1 MKKVLSTLS
10 FIALASCSI
19 QAQSLKDLF
28 LKMPQEVCPV
38 LSEYNRLELV
48 DNQKNNKPMQT
59 RNLLRKISTMKEL
72 TDDYTNLAVSSNS
85 EKAIKLLPK
94 NDGTKIIMVINTV
107 WSDSIADSSLSFY
120 STDWQPLDAK
130 EFINEPVSA
139 EFRKISVNPATN
151 TLSILTSQPFVIK
164 LAEDSAPPQK
174 EPISSTFL
182 WNGES
187 FKQG

>member
-72 TDDYTNLAVSSNS
+72 TDDYANLAVSSNS

-120 STDWQPLDAK
+120 STDWQPLDATAFISTPTSK
-130 EFINEPVSA
+130 EFRQIT
-139 EFRKISVNPATN
+139 ISPSSDNLT
-151 TLSILTSQPFVIK
+151 ILTSQPFVVQVVGDEAK
-164 LAEDSAPPQK
+164 PQPAPLTATLQ
-174 EPISSTFL
+174 
-182 WNGES
+182 WNGNS
-187 FKQG
+187 FQ

>member
-151 TLSILTSQPFVIK
+151 TLSILTFQPFVIK
-164 LAEDSAPPQK
+164 LAEDSAPAQK
-174 EPISSTFL
+174 EPISSTFQ

-187 FKQG
+187 FKQD